1 MSYKNIKVIT
11 YSGYRSDESLRA
23 FFINGEKITVVEI
36 PDKWIEENL
45 SDKTRKRFFI
55 VKTNDEQK
63 YKIYNDEKTLEWF
76 CEIK

>member
-11 YSGYRSDESLRA
+11 YSGYRSDESPRA

-36 PDKWIEENL
+36 PDRWIEENL

-55 VKTNDEQK
+55 VKTIDDQK

>member
-11 YSGYRSDESLRA
+11 YSGYRSDESPRA
-23 FFINGEKITVVEI
+23 IIINYEKITIVEI
-36 PDKWIEENL
+36 LDKWLEENL